1 MANEVYTFARL
12 TRADFPQMLDW
23 LSQPHVRAWWGAPDA
38 ELALLEQALDSDQTD
53 LRLVLLGGR
62 AFAFVQDY
70 AVPPG
75 AEASAEGAPY
85 LAAYP
90 PGSRGMDTFLGAPD
104 LLGQGHAARYL
115 RQRAE
120 ALLAEGAARLV
131 IDPDPSNERAVR
143 AYRRAGFRD
152 RLLTSTPGGTAVL
165 VMDYDPAA
173 PVAPLL
179 QNHPGPVPDR
189 QNP

>member
-12 TRADFPQMLDW
+12 TRADGPQMRDG
-23 LSQPHVRAWWGAPDA
+23 RGAPEA
-38 ELALLEQALDSDQTD
+38 GLALA
-53 LRLVLLGGR
+53 
-62 AFAFVQDY
+62 
-70 AVPPG
+70 
-75 AEASAEGAPY
+75 
-85 LAAYP
+85 
-90 PGSRGMDTFLGAPD
+90 
-104 LLGQGHAARYL
+104 GQGHAARHL